1 MSFTGEIK
9 TELCDI
15 PFQGDCCVLAEAMGV
30 LLFARQ
36 FSLSQLRMQSQNA
49 VVRRRLEALFHRVFG
64 LELLSEGDSTL
75 FINQET
81 NLQKIFQRM
90 GYPYSSAPLHLN
102 RAAVEEDCDKSA
114 FLRGAFLMGGYVS
127 LSESGYH
134 LELVTSH
141 FSVAREMQ
149 TLLLDMDMPC
159 GFVQRRG
166 NFVLYY
172 KDSGAIEDFLTAAG
186 ASGSAMELMLRKV
199 EKDLRN
205 RVNRKVNCET
215 ANLEKTVE
223 ASSKQ
228 VAAIERLRRSEV
240 WGELPDALRETAD
253 IRLEHPELSL
263 SEMCLLFNPP
273 LSRSGLNNRM
283 KKLMKLAEELT

>member
-1 MSFTGEIK
+1 MSFTGKIK
-9 TELCDI
+9 TELCAI
-15 PFQGDCCVLAEAMGV
+15 PFQGECCALAEVMGV
-30 LLFARQ
+30 LLFAGQ
-36 FSLSQLRMQSQNA
+36 FSMSQLKMQSQSAA
-49 VVRRRLEALFHRVFG
+49 VRHRMEALFHRVFG
-64 LELLSEGDSTL
+64 LDLKKDGDSTL
-75 FINQET
+75 FLKQEDH
-81 NLQKIFQRM
+81 LRKIFQRM
-90 GYPYSSAPLHLN
+90 GYPFSSAPLHLN

-141 FSVAREMQ
+141 FSVARELQ

-159 GFVQRRG
+159 GFLQRRG

-223 ASSKQ
+223 ASGRQ
-228 VAAIERLRRSEV
+228 VAAIERLRRSGI
-240 WGELPDALRETAD
+240 WDELPGALRETAD
-253 IRLEHPELSL
+253 IRCENPELSL
-263 SEMCLLFNPP
+263 SEMCLLFDPP

-283 KKLMKLAEELT
+283 KKLMKLAEEIT